1 MEPEISTIHRI
12 GLAKII
18 NYEVTFENVSYLIA
32 VRDCS
37 EESSDR
43 IEHVDDYEI
52 AMVIPFTEQHN
63 FLYWLRNPAFTAM
76 KESWSNGEN
85 DCYFEHVITDRA
97 ALMTLNGSVVLIP
110 VVNRS

>member
-1 MEPEISTIHRI
+1 MEPETSTIRII

-18 NYEVTFENVSYLIA
+18 SYEVTFESVSYLIS

-37 EESSDR
+37 QESYDC
-43 IEHVDDYEI
+43 IESVDDYEI
-52 AMVIPFTEQHN
+52 AMVIPFTEQYN

-85 DCYFEHVITDRA
+85 DCYFEHATNDRA

-110 VVNRS
+110 VVNV